1 MSSIG
6 NIVTTSPRG
15 TDVSSTPVVRV
26 LSSTIITGDLL
37 SPTLANQASARAP
50 KGKRE
55 KTGSEGHRSVGSRT
69 QNGSS
74 SASSN
79 SANKTATLQQSL
91 ERLGKSD
98 QSSDLGTEE
107 SRNFS
112 STASLPRSRTRPR
125 DGKKRHSKESTN
137 LSSERLSSDVTITV
151 VHTHLISPGHPSDVR
166 LRLAPTTTTTL
177 PRSVSA
183 TRQATLEKSFSGNN
197 DHAYAEDEDA
207 YLLDGGSYTATPA

>member
-1 MSSIG
+1 MSSIA

-26 LSSTIITGDLL
+26 PSSTIITGDLL

-55 KTGSEGHRSVGSRT
+55 KTGSEGRRSAGSRT

-74 SASSN
+74 SVSSN

-91 ERLGKSD
+91 ESLGKSD

-107 SRNFS
+107 S
-112 STASLPRSRTRPR
+112 
-125 DGKKRHSKESTN
+125 KE
-137 LSSERLSSDVTITV
+137 
-151 VHTHLISPGHPSDVR
+151 HLQHCF
-166 LRLAPTTTTTL
+166 TTTL
-177 PRSVSA
+177 AYETSR
-183 TRQATLEKSFSGNN
+183 RQEAPFEGIHQSQQ
-197 DHAYAEDEDA
+197 
-207 YLLDGGSYTATPA
+207 